1 MHPRRA
7 SLLATVVPLA
17 LLSFVSE
24 GAAQETGGTGALA
37 RDVEGAL
44 VKAAER
50 GALPDTPL
58 RVSAPASARH
68 ELGAVV
74 DPRADGGPRVLA
86 LTPGG
91 AAERMGLRAGDIL
104 RTVNGVDL
112 ASAGRPGEALAQ
124 AVAAD
129 NGSLRVGAVRDGR
142 ALSLAGSADVVA
154 VPAYTLVVGDSGRT
168 GCGHVS
174 DTAGPPPRS
183 RDIYRAQIL
192 RIDGRST
199 PLDPVP
205 RHRVD
210 AGRHV
215 LLVREL
221 IDRSWLGS
229 AQASQIARM
238 QKFEDA
244 GAYKALVVDIAPN
257 RSYRIG
263 ARLREDRLDGE
274 SIRANA
280 YWEPVVWSEIAEA
293 CR

>member
-1 MHPRRA
+1 VQADQDERT
-7 SLLATVVPLA
+7 AT
-17 LLSFVSE
+17 
-24 GAAQETGGTGALA
+24 LA
-37 RDVEGAL
+37 RDIEGAL

-50 GALPDTPL
+50 GALDDAGTPL
-58 RVSAPASARH
+58 RLSAPAGARY
-68 ELGAVV
+68 EIGAVV
-74 DPRADGGPRVLA
+74 DARAAGGPRVLA

-91 AAERMGLRAGDIL
+91 AAERMGLRAGDAL
-104 RTVNGVDL
+104 VSVNGVDL
-112 ASAGRPGEALAQ
+112 ASTGQPGEALAR
-124 AVAAD
+124 AVAAE
-129 NGSLRVGAVRDGR
+129 NGSLRIRARRDGR
-142 ALSLAGSADVVA
+142 AVSLAGTADVVA
-154 VPAYTLVVGDSGRT
+154 VPAYTLVVGASGGE
-168 GCGHVS
+168 GCGHLS

-205 RHRVD
+205 RHRVE
-210 AGRHV
+210 AGRRV

-229 AQASQIARM
+229 AQVSQIARM

-244 GAYKALVVDIAPN
+244 GAYKALVVDVAPD

-263 ARLREDRLDGE
+263 ARLLRDRLDGE

-280 YWEPVVWSEIAEA
+280 YWEPVVWSEIAER

>member
-1 MHPRRA
+1 MHTTRCSA
-7 SLLATVVPLA
+7 LAFVVA
-17 LLSFVSE
+17 LLSS
-24 GAAQETGGTGALA
+24 GPAAAQDAQAGTLA
-37 RDVEGAL
+37 RDIEGAL
-44 VKAAER
+44 VKASER
-50 GALPDTPL
+50 GALEGTGGPL
-58 RVSAPASARH
+58 RLEAPASVRY
-68 ELGAVV
+68 EFGAVV
-74 DPRADGGPRVLA
+74 DGRARGGPRVLA
-86 LTPGG
+86 VTPGG
-91 AAERMGLRAGDIL
+91 AAERMGLRPGDAL
-104 RTVNGVDL
+104 RAVNGVDL
-112 ASAGRPGEALAQ
+112 ANAASPGESLAR

-129 NGSLRVGAVRDGR
+129 GGSLRVSAARDGR
-142 ALSLAGSADVVA
+142 TLSLAGSADAIA
-154 VPAYTLVVGDSGRT
+154 VPAYTLVVGGART
-168 GCGHVS
+168 GGCGHVS

-183 RDIYRAQIL
+183 RDIYRAQVL

-229 AQASQIARM
+229 AQVSQIARM

-244 GAYKALVVDIAPN
+244 GAYKALVLDVAPD
-257 RSYRIG
+257 RSYRVG
-263 ARLREDRLDGE
+263 ARLLRDRLDGE

-280 YWEPVVWSEIAEA
+280 YWEPVVWSEITEG